1 MHRPTARGSGADRA
15 RPARGGGTERR
26 RPRRA
31 STGTPRPSA
40 ASCDGE
46 QDVVAT
52 GRLDHARVLALQL
65 GRGLL
70 DEGLAYFRGR
80 LVEPRGAVP
89 PAGAQSDELLAGF
102 PRHVLVD
109 HFNPPRPQT
118 PPQPRSPDPR

>member
-1 MHRPTARGSGADRA
+1 MHGPTAGGTGADRA
-15 RPARGGGTERR
+15 GPEPGRATERR

-80 LVEPRGAVP
+80 LVEPRGAGP
-89 PAGAQSDELLAGF
+89 PAGAQNDKLLVGF
-102 PRHVLVD
+102 PLHFLVAA
-109 HFNPPRPQT
+109 FNAR
-118 PPQPRSPDPR
+118 RRA